1 MKKII
6 TSAGCLALGVAGLN
20 AAFVF
25 PNTGSVDPSRF
36 WSASVSLRGFYDD
49 NPTTVHSHEQ
59 ESWGFQ
65 VRPSLSISLWPQGQ
79 TYLGLSYTYD
89 MRYYFERDDNRA
101 DHAHDLIAKFD
112 HAFNERYRL
121 LVTEWLTIA
130 QEPAVSDTSGG
141 ISVPI
146 RTKGDYTRNR
156 VTADFQGDLTER
168 LGFELGYGNTIY
180 DYEQGGVGGYSSILD
195 RMEHLAH
202 LDLRWRIRPE
212 LIGVFGYQFGYNDYS
227 GDSAMYF
234 DAFGNKVTSDVRDS
248 YNHYIYGGIDHSF
261 TAKLKGSIRLGAQ
274 YVDYT
279 DALPGTDNKWTPYAD
294 SSLTYT
300 YMPDSYLQ
308 VGVKVT
314 RLATDIVSPDSSG
327 PTEDQE
333 ARTIY
338 AMVNHKFTS
347 RFTANII
354 GQYQNAE
361 FSEGAFDNDKDK
373 LYLIGVNLDYALT
386 KYFGLEAGYNYD
398 KLDSDVPN
406 RSYNRN
412 RFYFGIRA
420 TY

>member
-1 MKKII
+1 
-6 TSAGCLALGVAGLN
+6 
-20 AAFVF
+20 
-25 PNTGSVDPSRF
+25 
-36 WSASVSLRGFYDD
+36 
-49 NPTTVHSHEQ
+49 
-59 ESWGFQ
+59 
-65 VRPSLSISLWPQGQ
+65 
-79 TYLGLSYTYD
+79 
-89 MRYYFERDDNRA
+89 
-101 DHAHDLIAKFD
+101 
-112 HAFNERYRL
+112 
-121 LVTEWLTIA
+121 
-130 QEPAVSDTSGG
+130 
-141 ISVPI
+141 
-146 RTKGDYTRNR
+146 

-248 YNHYIYGGIDHSF
+248 YNHYIDHSF